1 MANTMNTRHLSPKLE
16 RTNAAAPLDAA
27 PKPAPARDVPPPPA
41 LAWIA
46 RLLARQAARE
56 DYRRRTLGCTTIE
69 LPAILGVIALLL
81 FALMAFMRHR
91 MGH

>member
-1 MANTMNTRHLSPKLE
+1 MTHTLKARRLSPKVE
-16 RTNAAAPLDAA
+16 RTNTTAPLDAA
-27 PKPAPARDVPPPPA
+27 PKLAPAQGVPPPA

-56 DYRRRTLGCTTIE
+56 DYRRLSLGCTIIE
-69 LPAILGVIALLL
+69 LPAIMGVIALLL

>member
-1 MANTMNTRHLSPKLE
+1 MTHTLKARRLSPKVE
-16 RTNAAAPLDAA
+16 RTNTTAPLDAA
-27 PKPAPARDVPPPPA
+27 PKPAPAQGVPPPA

-56 DYRRRTLGCTTIE
+56 DYRRLSLGCTIIE
-69 LPAILGVIALLL
+69 LPAIMGVIALLL

>member
-1 MANTMNTRHLSPKLE
+1 MAHTLKTRRISPETK
-16 RTNAAAPLDAA
+16 RTNAAAPRDAA
-27 PKPAPARDVPPPPA
+27 PKPAPFQDAHPT

-56 DYRRRTLGCTTIE
+56 DYRRLSLGCTIIE
-69 LPAILGVIALLL
+69 LPAIMGVIALLL